1 MPEVDRPIDP
11 YLGDCCGL
19 PTPAPRANPWIRPR
33 RLGRFERIIQTAVE
47 LLGVCVLA
55 VLISVVVLFAFS
67 SLVRAA
73 EIQYPV
79 AIPNE
84 CVELAQ
90 REGYPLVI
98 ENKMQ
103 SIRSRLK
110 LASLS
115 RRDPLVRQGYCARAD
130 VQAAHADAA
139 RP

>member
-1 MPEVDRPIDP
+1 MPGADRPIEP
-11 YLGDCCGL
+11 YLGDCPGAPMAL
-19 PTPAPRANPWIRPR
+19 PRANPWIRLR
-33 RLGRFERIIQTAVE
+33 KLGRFERIIQTAVE

-55 VLISVVVLFAFS
+55 VLISIVVLAVFS
-67 SLVRAA
+67 TIVRAA

-79 AIPNE
+79 SIPNE
-84 CVELAQ
+84 CFELAQ

-115 RRDPLVRQGYCARAD
+115 RRDPLVRQCREAVDRLKAE
-130 VQAAHADAA
+130 H
-139 RP
+139 R